1 MSRVTTEARLWRKK
15 GRRGVSPII
24 ATILLVAITV
34 VLAAV
39 LYILISG
46 LTGSSGS
53 KPYTVGFG
61 TGNPSSGG
69 ANLYYDELPVSVT
82 SGLTTGLFSVKVTT
96 PTGTGIAAVAD
107 NSGAATACGYTAATG
122 VMSGAA
128 GAFTTCTV
136 GVAGWYAVLAN
147 QNGNVVAVFD
157 SAGWHLQPGTTAQ
170 AISNSMEIVVV
181 SYSVYAGSA
190 NTLSVYGSSSSS
202 VSGSTVL

>member
-1 MSRVTTEARLWRKK
+1 MSRVTTEARRWRKK

-61 TGNPSSGG
+61 TGNPSQSG
-69 ANLYYDELPVSVT
+69 AVYFDEIPISVT
-82 SGLTTGLFSVKVTT
+82 SGLTTGLFAVKITT
-96 PTGTGIAAVAD
+96 PTGTGIAASANPSV
-107 NSGAATACGYTAATG
+107 AATG
-122 VMSGAA
+122 CSNGAVNNPA
-128 GAFTTCTV
+128 ATFVACTTPGANN
-136 GVAGWYAVLAN
+136 WYAVLAN
-147 QNGNVVAVFD
+147 QNGGILAVYD
-157 SAGWHLQPGTTAQ
+157 STGWHLQAGVTSQ
-170 AISNSMEIVVV
+170 ALANSQEVVVV
-181 SYSVYAGSA
+181 SGSVYAGSA
-190 NTLSVYGSSSSS
+190 NTLSVYGTGSSS